1 MFQYDI
7 ERGEKHD
14 NSLNESYKC
23 LRFTYKRNLSK
34 TSLNTENHLI
44 DSEQRTVAFLR
55 SNNQFYRYHWYEN
68 TYATNWRG
76 ETENSVAR
84 SSYYQP
90 PEYGV
95 PISRG

>member
-1 MFQYDI
+1 MFLYQI
-7 ERGEKHD
+7 ERGEKDD
-14 NSLNESYKC
+14 NFLNESYKC
-23 LRFTYKRNLSK
+23 LRFTYKRNSLKNLSK
-34 TSLNTENHLI
+34 YRKPLGWFGTKNTFLWLNNL
-44 DSEQRTVAFLR
+44 
-55 SNNQFYRYHWYEN
+55 FYRYHWYEN

-90 PEYGV
+90 REYGV